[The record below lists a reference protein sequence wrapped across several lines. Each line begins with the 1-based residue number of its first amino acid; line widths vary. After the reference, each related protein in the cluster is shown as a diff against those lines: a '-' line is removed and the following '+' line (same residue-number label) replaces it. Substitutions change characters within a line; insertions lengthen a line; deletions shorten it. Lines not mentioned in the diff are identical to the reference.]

1 MTVMPASGLRRDLC
15 VPGISVN
22 NKKKVLP
29 VHTDGPV
36 RSFERVRG
44 QFSSDSILLKL
55 RGTEEMRRGAGR

>member
-15 VPGISVN
+15 VPG